1 LKFHKTIFILI
12 FLFLTSFQVLRGQ
25 IIPPNIVVVKGT
37 IIDAI
42 EKTAVAYC
50 NVGINGK
57 AIGTLSNET
66 GNFEFKIKKEHLE
79 DTLYVNALGY
89 KPSLYPVQS
98 LNLDKDQVFELEPSA
113 IQIDEVTISAIPT
126 MKILDRALSN
136 IPKNYPTTSYL
147 SEGFY
152 REYITEN
159 GACRR
164 LIEASLNI
172 LEKGYTNKRSVKL
185 KQSVYIN
192 EINLYKRNKT
202 NPRLSKFKRLQM
214 GWFAV
219 FNE

>member
-1 LKFHKTIFILI
+1 LVDLKFHKTIFILT
-12 FLFLTSFQVLRGQ
+12 FLWLSALTELWSQTNSNLFV
-25 IIPPNIVVVKGT
+25 IKGT
-37 IIDAI
+37 IIDAV
-42 EKTAVAYC
+42 EKTGIPYC

-66 GNFEFKIKKEHLE
+66 GNFEFKIKKEHLQ
-79 DTLYVNALGY
+79 DTVYVNALGY
-89 KPSLYPVQS
+89 QPNLYPVEV
-98 LNLDKDQVFELEPSA
+98 LNLNNNQVFELVPSA

-126 MKILDRALSN
+126 MKILDRALDN
-136 IPKNYPTTSYL
+136 IPKNYPTNSYL

-172 LEKGYTNKRSVKL
+172 LEKGYTDRRSVKL
-185 KQSVYIN
+185 KQNVYMLTI
-192 EINLYKRNKT
+192 
-202 NPRLSKFKRLQM
+202 
-214 GWFAV
+214 